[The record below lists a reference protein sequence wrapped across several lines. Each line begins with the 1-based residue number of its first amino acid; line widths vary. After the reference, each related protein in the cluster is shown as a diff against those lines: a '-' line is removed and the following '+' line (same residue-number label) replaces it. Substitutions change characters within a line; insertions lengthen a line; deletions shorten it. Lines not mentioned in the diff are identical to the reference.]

1 VAVKP
6 LDDGIDQYHYVIDSR
21 RNLCF
26 DCVQRPAPEERTM
39 NLDRLQYT
47 ADRADAHLFARRHI
61 LAIDDDPHNREL
73 ITEYLGQNDLR
84 ITAVPDGPAIQSALE
99 DDVVDLV
106 LLDLE
111 RKTED
116 WMTLVK
122 RLRDLSAI
130 PVIILTDRTDEA
142 DKVMGLEMGADDYM
156 TKPFSL
162 RELLARI
169 RAVLRRQRAMRQGR
183 PEGVRAYRF
192 DGWQLN
198 LGTRRLTASD
208 GRQVSLTNGEFSLLV
223 ALLGSP
229 QRVLTRDQLLDLSR
243 LHNDEVFNRSIDVQI
258 GRLRR
263 RIESEPA
270 RPRYIKTERGAGYL
284 FAVPVQTIY

>member
-1 VAVKP
+1 
-6 LDDGIDQYHYVIDSR
+6 
-21 RNLCF
+21 
-26 DCVQRPAPEERTM
+26 M
-39 NLDRLQYT
+39 NLDKLQYA
-47 ADRADAHLFARRHI
+47 ADPANAHLLTPRHI
-61 LAIDDDPHNREL
+61 LAIDDDPENRDL
-73 ITEYLGQNDLR
+73 IAEYLGQNDLR
-84 ITAVPDGPAIQSALE
+84 ITAVPDGPAMQSALA

-106 LLDLE
+106 LLDLK

-130 PVIILTDRTDEA
+130 PLIILTDRADEA
-142 DKVMGLEMGADDYM
+142 DKVMGLEMGADDYL

-169 RAVLRRQRAMRQGR
+169 RAVLRRQRPAMRQGR
-183 PEGVRAYRF
+183 PEGIRAYRF

-208 GRQVSLTNGEFSLLV
+208 GREVPLTNREFSLLV

-243 LHNDEVFNRSIDVQI
+243 LHNDEVFNRSVDVQI
-258 GRLRR
+258 ARLRR
-263 RIESEPA
+263 KIESEPA
-270 RPRYIKTERGAGYL
+270 RPRYIKTERGAGYV

>member
-1 VAVKP
+1 
-6 LDDGIDQYHYVIDSR
+6 
-21 RNLCF
+21 
-26 DCVQRPAPEERTM
+26 M
-39 NLDRLQYT
+39 NLDKLQYT
-47 ADRADAHLFARRHI
+47 ADPAAAQAFARRHV
-61 LAIDDDPHNREL
+61 LAIDDDPGNREL
-73 ITEYLGQNDLR
+73 IREYLGQNDLR
-84 ITAVPDGPAIQSALE
+84 ITAVPDGPAMQSALE
-99 DDVVDLV
+99 EDVVDLV
-106 LLDLE
+106 LLGLK
-111 RKTED
+111 RKTAD
-116 WMTLVK
+116 AMTLVK

-130 PVIILTDRTDEA
+130 PVIILTDRAEEA
-142 DKVMGLEMGADDYM
+142 DKVMGLEMGADDYI

-169 RAVLRRQRAMRQGR
+169 RAVLRRQRLAMRQGR

-229 QRVLTRDQLLDLSR
+229 ERVLTRDQLLGLSR
-243 LHNDEVFNRSIDVQI
+243 LHDDDVFNRSIDVQI

-263 RIESEPA
+263 KIESDPGQ
-270 RPRYIKTERGAGYL
+270 PRYIRTERGAGYI

>member
-1 VAVKP
+1 
-6 LDDGIDQYHYVIDSR
+6 VIDSR
-21 RNLCF
+21 RNFWF
-26 DCVQRPAPEERTM
+26 DGAQWPAPEERTM
-39 NLDRLQYT
+39 NLDKLQYT
-47 ADRADAHLFARRHI
+47 ADPADAHFLARRHI
-61 LAIDDDPHNREL
+61 LAIDDDPRNREL

-84 ITAVPDGPAIQSALE
+84 ITAVPDGPAMRSALDE
-99 DDVVDLV
+99 DVVDLV
-106 LLDLE
+106 LLDLK

-116 WMTLVK
+116 GMSLVK

-130 PVIILTDRTDEA
+130 PVIILTDRAEEA
-142 DKVMGLEMGADDYM
+142 DKVMGLEMGADDYL

-169 RAVLRRQRAMRQGR
+169 RAVLRRQRLAMHRGR

-229 QRVLTRDQLLDLSR
+229 ERVLTRDQLLDLSR
-243 LHNDEVFNRSIDVQI
+243 LHNDDVFNRSIDVQI

-263 RIESEPA
+263 KIESDPA
-270 RPRYIKTERGAGYL
+270 RPRYIRTERGAGYI

>member
-1 VAVKP
+1 
-6 LDDGIDQYHYVIDSR
+6 
-21 RNLCF
+21 
-26 DCVQRPAPEERTM
+26 M

-61 LAIDDDPHNREL
+61 LAIDDDPMNREL
-73 ITEYLGQNDLR
+73 IAEYLGQNDLR
-84 ITAVPDGPAIQSALE
+84 ITAVPDGPAMQSALE

-106 LLDLE
+106 LLDLK

-130 PVIILTDRTDEA
+130 PVIILTDRADEA

-156 TKPFSL
+156 TRPFSL

-169 RAVLRRQRAMRQGR
+169 RAVLRRQRALRQGR

-198 LGTRRLTASD
+198 LGTRRLAARD
-208 GRQVSLTNGEFSLLV
+208 GRQVPLTNGEFSLLV

-229 QRVLTRDQLLDLSR
+229 QRILTRDQLLTLSR
-243 LHNDEVFNRSIDVQI
+243 LHNDDVFERSIDVQI

-263 RIESEPA
+263 RIESDPA
-270 RPRYIKTERGAGYL
+270 RPRYIRTERRAGYV

>member
-1 VAVKP
+1 
-6 LDDGIDQYHYVIDSR
+6 
-21 RNLCF
+21 
-26 DCVQRPAPEERTM
+26 M
-39 NLDRLQYT
+39 NLDKLQYT
-47 ADRADAHLFARRHI
+47 ADPADAHLLARRHI
-61 LAIDDDPHNREL
+61 LAIDDDPQNREL
-73 ITEYLGQNDLR
+73 ITGYLGQNDLR
-84 ITAVPDGPAIQSALE
+84 ITAVPDGPAMQSALE

-106 LLDLE
+106 LLDLK

-116 WMTLVK
+116 WMALVK

-130 PVIILTDRTDEA
+130 PVIILTDRADEA

-156 TKPFSL
+156 TKPFSP

-169 RAVLRRQRAMRQGR
+169 RAVLRRQRREMRQGR
-183 PEGVRAYRF
+183 PEGIRAYRF
-192 DGWQLN
+192 DGWQLA

-208 GRQVSLTNGEFSLLV
+208 GRQLSLTNGEFSLLV

-229 QRVLTRDQLLDLSR
+229 ERVLTRDQLLDLSR
-243 LHNDEVFNRSIDVQI
+243 LHNDDVFNRSIDVQI

-263 RIESEPA
+263 KIESDPA
-270 RPRYIKTERGAGYL
+270 RPRYIRTERGAGYI

>member
-1 VAVKP
+1 
-6 LDDGIDQYHYVIDSR
+6 
-21 RNLCF
+21 
-26 DCVQRPAPEERTM
+26 M
-39 NLDRLQYT
+39 NLDNLQYT
-47 ADRADAHLFARRHI
+47 TDRTDVHLFARRHI
-61 LAIDDDPHNREL
+61 LAIDDDPRNREL
-73 ITEYLGQNDLR
+73 ITQYLGQNDLR
-84 ITAVPDGPAIQSALE
+84 ITAVPDGPAMQSALE
-99 DDVVDLV
+99 EDVVDLV
-106 LLDLE
+106 LLDLK
-111 RKTED
+111 RQTED

-130 PVIILTDRTDEA
+130 PVIILTDRADEA
-142 DKVMGLEMGADDYM
+142 DRVMGLELGADDYM

-169 RAVLRRQRAMRQGR
+169 RAVLRRQRLAVRQGR

-198 LGTRRLTASD
+198 LGTRRLMASD
-208 GRQVSLTNGEFSLLV
+208 GRQVPLTNGEFSLLV

-229 QRVLTRDQLLDLSR
+229 QRVLTRDQLLDLTR

-263 RIESEPA
+263 RIESDPA
-270 RPRYIKTERGAGYL
+270 RPRYIRTERGAGYI